1 MAINFTPLTLSSLTN
16 PVSAVNTINANFI
29 ALQTALIQALSLNN
43 QTPNSMNA
51 ALNMNSQQINNLG
64 APINPNDAARLYDV
78 NAALGALTGLGALA
92 ALQQIVSNPS
102 GVGVAGHVVTFLNNN
117 TVQDS
122 GIPLANVGN
131 SSVIVNGGY
140 VVNFTVPSN
149 VTLTATG
156 SGTLATYPATNANLA
171 TMAAG
176 TIKSNIT
183 GSTTTPSDNGISAV
197 LDSLLGTTQGTIAVR
212 GASTWGAL
220 ATGTAGYVLQTNGA
234 GANPTWVAPSVGGIH
249 FSTRQTAAAAP
260 NSWLPSTSGSLT
272 LTTTNISGS
281 APLIVTAAQGFNSS
295 GPTDNA
301 WQFSTNISW
310 TCSASQTLGFLF
322 INANTGAT
330 SVSSLVPIYQFGGTI
345 SATNGQFTFDTQA
358 MKGYLGNGSTAVL
371 TPLVCVGEYVSGAT
385 TITSTVQYALN
396 GRYETSISSL
406 YSNTVLTHNLGVPSQ
421 YYRTTYYMQN
431 TVTNAN
437 FAVGDALEINN
448 AFNNMSSGGGVSGQ
462 GSNAGRYSSYYNI
475 TGAGFQIIPE
485 GGGSFTSANLSDWK
499 VYVIMIR
506 NF

>member
-1 MAINFTPLTLSSLTN
+1 MAITFTPLTLSSLTN

-149 VTLTATG
+149 ITLTATG

-183 GSTTTPSDNGISAV
+183 GAAATPSDNSLSAI
-197 LDSLLGTTQGTIAVR
+197 LDSVFGTAQGTIAYR
-212 GASTWGAL
+212 GSSSWTAL
-220 ATGTAGYVLQTNGA
+220 AAGTAGYVLQTNGA
-234 GANPTWVAPSVGGIH
+234 AAPSWVAPSTGGIH
-249 FSTRQTAAAAP
+249 FVTRQTVVTAP
-260 NSWLPSTSGSLT
+260 GSWIPSSSGVLT
-272 LTTTNISGS
+272 LTTSYISGS
-281 APLIVTAAQGFNSS
+281 YPLIVTAAQGFNST

-301 WQFSTNISW
+301 WQFSSNISW
-310 TCSASQTLGFLF
+310 TCAASQTLGFLF

-345 SATNGQFTFDTQA
+345 SVTNGQFTFDTQA
-358 MKGYLGNGSTAVL
+358 MKGYLGNGTTAVL

-385 TITSTVQYALN
+385 TITSTVTYAIN
-396 GRYETSISSL
+396 GRYEGSTSTLYTSS
-406 YSNTVLTHNLGVPSQ
+406 SFAHNIGVPSQ
-421 YYRTTYYMQN
+421 YYRSTFYLVN
-431 TVTNAN
+431 TITNAS
-437 FAVGDALEINN
+437 FAVGDALELNN
-448 AFNNMSSGGGVSGQ
+448 AMSYMSSGGGVSMQ
-462 GSNAGRYSSYYNI
+462 GSNAGRYSSYYN
-475 TGAGFQIIPE
+475 TTSSGVQVIPE
-485 GGGSFTSANLSDWK
+485 NGGSFTAINTSDWK
-499 VYVIMIR
+499 IYLVVIR